1 MAINRRTRLRRS
13 WIYTLD
19 RWARW
24 LCLHSQQLWR
34 LLLHRRAIRKLPGQ
48 LTSGRPP
55 GPQSKLNLSGLAM
68 ATFFQSPAFALSR
81 PTLMTP
87 PMCPLLAMGK
97 REILETALPHHS
109 VHCQDMA

>member
-1 MAINRRTRLRRS
+1 
-13 WIYTLD
+13 
-19 RWARW
+19 
-24 LCLHSQQLWR
+24 
-34 LLLHRRAIRKLPGQ
+34 
-48 LTSGRPP
+48 
-55 GPQSKLNLSGLAM
+55 M